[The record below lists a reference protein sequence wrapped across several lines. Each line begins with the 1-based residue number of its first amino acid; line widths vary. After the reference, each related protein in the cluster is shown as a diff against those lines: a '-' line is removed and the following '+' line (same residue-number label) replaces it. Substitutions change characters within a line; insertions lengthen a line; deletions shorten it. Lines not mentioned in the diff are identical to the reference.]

1 MKVSY
6 PLDHFEKTMCL
17 SGIIFSFW
25 RLTRQPTE
33 SADPPV
39 SADPRIVGTDILK
52 WVSSCLNIVP
62 CKFRQHPY
70 FKNFETG
77 LVRFQNTCE
86 KHLSILIGKNRPAFS
101 AFYLFVLLTVVRC
114 LSVCGCFPDSWPE
127 KSIGHC
133 IIFYR
138 TFRICDKKNYLFTQI
153 TVISV
158 VLRTILR
165 QQSLPYIQNICQTEK
180 LSKILH
186 TIWFS

>member
-6 PLDHFEKTMCL
+6 PVDHFEKTMCP
-17 SGIIFSFW
+17 SGIIFSLW
-25 RLTRQPTE
+25 RLTRQTTV

-62 CKFRQHPY
+62 CIFRQHPY

-86 KHLSILIGKNRPAFS
+86 KHISILIGKNRPAFS
-101 AFYLFVLLTVVRC
+101 AIYLFILLTVVRC
-114 LSVCGCFPDSWPE
+114 LSLCGCFPDSWPE

-133 IIFYR
+133 IIFY
-138 TFRICDKKNYLFTQI
+138 
-153 TVISV
+153 
-158 VLRTILR
+158 
-165 QQSLPYIQNICQTEK
+165 
-180 LSKILH
+180 H
-186 TIWFS
+186 A

>member
-6 PLDHFEKTMCL
+6 PVDRFEKTMCL

-25 RLTRQPTE
+25 RLTRQITV

-39 SADPRIVGTDILK
+39 CADPRIVGTDILK

-62 CKFRQHPY
+62 CIFRQHPY

-86 KHLSILIGKNRPAFS
+86 KHLSILIGKIGLHFRPFI
-101 AFYLFVLLTVVRC
+101 LLTVVRC
-114 LSVCGCFPDSWPE
+114 LSLCGCFPDSWPE

-133 IIFYR
+133 IIFY
-138 TFRICDKKNYLFTQI
+138 
-153 TVISV
+153 
-158 VLRTILR
+158 
-165 QQSLPYIQNICQTEK
+165 
-180 LSKILH
+180 H
-186 TIWFS
+186 A

>member
-6 PLDHFEKTMCL
+6 PVEHFDKMMCP

-25 RLTRQPTE
+25 QLTRQTTM
-33 SADPPV
+33 

-52 WVSSCLNIVP
+52 RVSSCLNIVP
-62 CKFRQHPY
+62 CIFRQHPY

-101 AFYLFVLLTVVRC
+101 AIYLFILLTVVRC
-114 LSVCGCFPDSWPE
+114 LSLCGCFPDSWPK

-133 IIFYR
+133 IIFY
-138 TFRICDKKNYLFTQI
+138 
-153 TVISV
+153 
-158 VLRTILR
+158 
-165 QQSLPYIQNICQTEK
+165 
-180 LSKILH
+180 H
-186 TIWFS
+186 A